1 MIFCIS
7 DFIYFLHL
15 FYTIGHLYVR
25 YITDLKMLFLQFKFR
40 ITRRN
45 GEEQDIGKLIT
56 CPLIKFQFYFG

>member
-1 MIFCIS
+1 MTFCIS

>member
-25 YITDLKMLFLQFKFR
+25 YITDLKMSFLQFKFR

>member
-7 DFIYFLHL
+7 DFIYFLHS

>member
-56 CPLIKFQFYFG
+56 CPLIKFQFFFG

>member
-25 YITDLKMLFLQFKFR
+25 YITDLKMLFLKFKFR
-40 ITRRN
+40 ITRIN
-45 GEEQDIGKLIT
+45 GEEQDIVKLIT

>member
-25 YITDLKMLFLQFKFR
+25 YITDLKMLFLQFNFR

>member
-1 MIFCIS
+1 MTFCIS

-25 YITDLKMLFLQFKFR
+25 YITDLKMSFLQFKFR

>member
-7 DFIYFLHL
+7 DFIYFFHL